1 MSNTIFRVGTANMY
15 DNAIRNV
22 SARQTSLVNLQ
33 ENLTS
38 GKRVVRAS
46 DDPVSA
52 AQAERA
58 LTRISRIQT
67 EQRALENQ
75 RNAIAQAEST
85 MGDAIGLVQE
95 ARQLMV
101 NAGNGALSS
110 NERATIAN
118 QLQSL
123 RDQLTAVAN
132 RTDTNGIPLLGAL
145 GSAQSP
151 FMGPLN
157 STPDYLFA
165 GQAGQTA
172 SDGVT
177 LPNTLDGDAAFMF
190 DAKRD
195 GSFHAAIT
203 PGTSTVIVPG
213 ATTPSVPAMGQP
225 NRALTTSAITVAE
238 GTNFNKNPATG
249 LAYTYSV
256 SFSNVTLDPATNTLS
271 ATYNVSSTD
280 PAFVPPAAQTLNPI
294 KIGEKGE
301 FNINGLPPGMSMKV
315 TTLPTKALDGTIT
328 LSPANGDT
336 INISPQASV
345 FSVIDKAIAE
355 IKAAPNSN
363 VAAQA
368 SGQALANIDIGLER
382 MSNIRSYAGELLN
395 RADRITGDQSK
406 RSEQLEADRSRAEDL
421 DMIKGISDFQ
431 NQQTGYQA
439 ALQTYASVQKL
450 SLFNYIS

>member
-15 DNAIRNV
+15 DNSIRNV

-177 LPNTLDGDAAFMF
+177 LPNTLDGDSAFMF

-315 TTLPTKALDGTIT
+315 TTLPTKAVDGTIT
-328 LSPANGDT
+328 LSPADGDT

-450 SLFNYIS
+450 SLFNYIG

>member
-177 LPNTLDGDAAFMF
+177 LPNTLDGDSAFMF

-368 SGQALANIDIGLER
+368 ISQALANVDIGLER

-395 RADRITGDQSK
+395 RADRITGDQEK
-406 RSEQLEADRSRAEDL
+406 RSVQLESDRSRAEDL

-439 ALQTYASVQKL
+439 ALQAYASVQKL
-450 SLFNYIS
+450 SLFNYIG

>member
-101 NAGNGALSS
+101 SAGNGTLTS
-110 NERATIAN
+110 NDRATIAN

-177 LPNTLDGDAAFMF
+177 LPNTLDGDSAFMF

-315 TTLPTKALDGTIT
+315 TTLPTKAVDGTIT
-328 LSPANGDT
+328 LSPADGDT

-368 SGQALANIDIGLER
+368 ISQALANVDIGLER

-395 RADRITGDQSK
+395 RADRITGDQEK
-406 RSEQLEADRSRAEDL
+406 RSVQLESDRSRAEDL

-439 ALQTYASVQKL
+439 ALQAYASVQKL
-450 SLFNYIS
+450 SLFNYIG